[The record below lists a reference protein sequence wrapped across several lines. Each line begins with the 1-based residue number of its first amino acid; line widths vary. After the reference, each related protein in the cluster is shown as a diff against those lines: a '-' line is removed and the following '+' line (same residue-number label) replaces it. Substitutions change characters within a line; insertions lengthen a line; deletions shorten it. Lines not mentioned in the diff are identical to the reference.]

1 MKKTFVRFLGLS
13 VIMILTTTG
22 PAQSPSVGSV
32 RQGPS
37 GTSFIQVAGSAII
50 GSAAP
55 AARSTVHSDLN
66 FGKVPLYF
74 IANEGQVEGSVD
86 YYVQGSDMAI
96 FFGAGGVA
104 FTLNKPRDPLPPV
117 GERPRHEGRITP
129 AGRGAGTW
137 GVRLDF
143 VGADPLVRP
152 KGGNKTEGVVSYFRG
167 KPEDWKAGVAT
178 YSSVVYSGLWPGIDL
193 AYSGTVNELKYEFV
207 VAPGADPG
215 RIRLAYR
222 GASAVKIDDSGRLA
236 VSTPYGGF
244 EDGVPVAYQEIE
256 GKRVPVLVSYALDEP
271 DAAASMHAYHFRVGE
286 YDHDRPLILD
296 PVVFVYC
303 GFIGGYSSDEA
314 FDIAVDPSG
323 SVYLTGY
330 TWSNP
335 DTFPVTVGPDL
346 SRAVNYDAFVAKLN
360 ASGTALMYCGY
371 IGGDGYDEG
380 WGVAADASGNAYVAG
395 FTTSPQATFPV
406 LIGPDITHNGYDD
419 VFVTKIN
426 PAGTGLVYSGYIGGN
441 DQEWARDIALDSSG
455 CAYVS
460 GTTISTQAT
469 FPETVGPDLSHNGGL
484 SDAFVAKVSAA
495 GSGLVY
501 CGYIGGSG
509 QDKAYGIAVSGTGE
523 ACVAGTTRSS
533 EATFP
538 ESIGPDLTHNGGDD
552 AFVAKVSASG
562 SALVYCGYIG
572 GSGTDYGHDIAVD
585 SAGNA
590 YVVGETSSSD
600 GTFPVAVGPDLT
612 YNSHDGFI
620 TKVNASGSALVYS
633 GYIGGSDWTGC
644 TGVAVDAA
652 GNAHVAG
659 YTYADETAF
668 PVRGGPDLTWNGDR
682 DAFIAKVNPAGSGL
696 VYCGYLGGAGEDYGY
711 AVALDSAGSTYVTG
725 YAYSTETDFPVYIG
739 PDLTQNGSED
749 VFVAKITEEPLWKPR
764 HAAGNFAGDAAAEA
778 VFDLGVS
785 GVWMYDPPGWSQLT
799 PANPESLMAADVD
812 GDAPSEILADLG
824 FSGLWVWN
832 GGIWDQLSGANVD
845 CYAAGDTDGDGIDEV
860 VCDFGS
866 AGMWLYNGGA
876 WQQLSGVNADYV
888 ATADLDASGGREIVG
903 DFGAIG
909 LWIWSAGTWTILSS
923 VNADYVTFG
932 NTDGLAG
939 DELIGDFGAT
949 GLWSWGGGLWTQLSG
964 VNADY
969 MMAADIDDSGD
980 DEIVGDFSATGLWL
994 WDGGA
999 WLVLSGVDAEFM
1011 IRGDIDVD
1019 AADEVL
1025 ADFGALGLWLDDGG
1039 VWSQISGVNP
1049 EFLLSV
1055 ELDFDF
1061 AEEILADFGALG
1073 IYKWDAGDWSQIS
1086 PGNPE

>member
-1 MKKTFVRFLGLS
+1 MKKNAVRLLLLVLFVFLTATGHSRRAAAASLS
-13 VIMILTTTG
+13 WGQPGI
-22 PAQSPSVGSV
+22 ASPQAVNLGSLN
-32 RQGPS
+32 P
-37 GTSFIQVAGSAII
+37 
-50 GSAAP
+50 AAP
-55 AARSTVHSDLN
+55 LAHSTVRSDLD
-66 FGKVPLYF
+66 FGQVPLCF
-74 IANEGQVEGSVD
+74 IANEGQVDGSVD
-86 YYVQGSDMAI
+86 YYVQGADKTIS
-96 FFGAGGVA
+96 FGAGGVT
-104 FTLNKPRDPLPPV
+104 FSLSKPREASSPN
-117 GERPRHEGRITP
+117 
-129 AGRGAGTW
+129 AGRPGKEARRIVHGQESGAW

-143 VGADPLVRP
+143 VGADPEVRP
-152 KGGNKTEGVVSYFRG
+152 KGGDKTEGVVSYFKG
-167 KPEDWKAGVAT
+167 KPEDWKAGIPT
-178 YSSVVYSGLWPGIDL
+178 YSRVVYPNLWPGIDL
-193 AYSGTVNELKYEFV
+193 AYSGTVNQLKYEFV

-215 RIRLAYR
+215 LIRLAYR

-236 VSTPYGGF
+236 VSTLYGSL
-244 EDGVPVAYQEIE
+244 EDGVPVAYQEID
-256 GKRVPVLVSYALDEP
+256 GKRVPVSVSYALDEP
-271 DAAASMHAYHFRVGE
+271 DAAASTHAYHFRVGE
-286 YDHDRPLILD
+286 YDRDRPLVLD

-323 SVYLTGY
+323 SVYLTGT

-346 SRAVNYDAFVAKLN
+346 TRAVNYDAFVAKLS
-360 ASGTALMYCGY
+360 ASGTALIYCGY

-380 WGVAADASGNAYVAG
+380 WGVAADGAGYAYVSG

-406 LIGPDITHNGYDD
+406 LIGPDVTHNGYDD

-460 GTTISTQAT
+460 GTTLSTQTT

-484 SDAFVAKVSAA
+484 TDAFVAKVSAS

-509 QDKAYGIAVSGTGE
+509 QDNAYGIAVSGAGE
-523 ACVAGTTRSS
+523 ACVAGFTRSS

-552 AFVAKVSASG
+552 AFVAKVNASG

-572 GSGTDYGHDIAVD
+572 GSGTDYGLDIAVD
-585 SAGNA
+585 GAGNA
-590 YVVGETSSSD
+590 YVVGETMTSD
-600 GTFPVAVGPDLT
+600 GSFPVLVGPDLT
-612 YNSHDGFI
+612 YNSHDGFVA
-620 TKVNASGSALVYS
+620 KVNASGSALVYS

-644 TGVAVDAA
+644 CGVAVDAS
-652 GNAHVAG
+652 GNAYVAG
-659 YTYADETAF
+659 YTFADETAF

-696 VYCGYLGGAGEDYGY
+696 VYCGYIGGSDEDYGY
-711 AVALDSAGSTYVTG
+711 AVALDSAGSAYVTG
-725 YAYSTETDFPVYIG
+725 YAYSTEADFPVYIG
-739 PDLTQNGSED
+739 PDLTQNDSQD
-749 VFVAKITEEPLWKPR
+749 VFVAKIVEEPLWKPR
-764 HAAGNFAGDAAAEA
+764 AAVGNFQGDTASEA
-778 VFDLGVS
+778 VFDFGGS
-785 GVWMYDPPGWSQLT
+785 GISMYDPPDWSPLT
-799 PANPESLMAADVD
+799 AANPESLMAGDVD
-812 GDAPSEILADLG
+812 GDAPSELLADLG
-824 FSGLWVWN
+824 FTGLWVWN

-845 CYAAGDTDGDGIDEV
+845 CYAAGDTDGDGVDEV

-876 WQQLSGVNADYV
+876 WQQLSGVNADGV

-903 DFGAIG
+903 DFGATG
-909 LWIWSAGTWTILSS
+909 LWIWSAGTWTILSG

-969 MMAADIDDSGD
+969 IMAADIDDSGED
-980 DEIVGDFSATGLWL
+980 DIVGDFSATGLWI
-994 WDGGA
+994 WSAGT
-999 WLVLSGVDAEFM
+999 WTILSGVNADFM

-1025 ADFGALGLWLDDGG
+1025 ADFGTTGLWLVDGG
-1039 VWSQISGVNP
+1039 AWSQISGVNP
-1049 EFLLSV
+1049 ESLLSV

-1073 IYKWDAGDWSQIS
+1073 IYKWDAGAWSQIS
-1086 PGNPE
+1086 PSNPE